1 MTPAL
6 EKTAPAL
13 VKQEDKR
20 HKNLADVREKLEQK
34 NIPVANIVEIVKKFN
49 SAPSRLKSNTS
60 KKYPHGESMSYQR
73 HDFKVDNIDIQLQ
86 LSMPPKAVENPGCVI
101 FISSTLC
108 ENLGCGG
115 HWWSDK
121 DCQGLYPGQQFL
133 FANNIVWTINYHE
146 HTKKKRSKP

>member
-13 VKQEDKR
+13 VKQEDR
-20 HKNLADVREKLEQK
+20 RRENLADVREKLEQK
-34 NIPVANIVEIVKKFN
+34 NIPVSKIAEFADKLN
-49 SAPSRLKSNTS
+49 SAPSRLEPNTS
-60 KKYPHGESMSYQR
+60 KQYPYGESMSYQR
-73 HDFKVDNIDIQLQ
+73 LDFKVDNINIQLQ

-133 FANNIVWTINYHE
+133 FANNVVWTINYH
-146 HTKKKRSKP
+146 KQNKKRSRP